1 MAINGYCYIMQKNS
15 FKKIFMNSTQG
26 FKVCAHIFHHYIKKY
41 LVDGAFYLYQY
52 WPYAK
57 STYFLIFYTWK
68 SLKAEYT

>member
-1 MAINGYCYIMQKNS
+1 
-15 FKKIFMNSTQG
+15 MNSTQG
-26 FKVCAHIFHHYIKKY
+26 FKVCANIFHHYIKKY